1 MKKFN
6 HFYKV
11 LDITLWILLLTLQTI
26 VDSHP
31 YLAPETRKS
40 VCDHIKTRVERILKS
55 KGIDVL
61 LNKAK
66 EELQE
71 AQREARNNFNNQPIV
86 STKDGQAGLTI
97 ASNKLVVCADDASLL
112 PSHY

>member
-1 MKKFN
+1 LI
-6 HFYKV
+6 HA
-11 LDITLWILLLTLQTI
+11 LILAL
-26 VDSHP
+26 
-31 YLAPETRKS
+31 ETRKS

-71 AQREARNNFNNQPIV
+71 AQREARNNFKNQPVV
-86 STKDGQAGLTI
+86 STKDGRAGLAI
-97 ASNKLVVCADDASLL
+97 ASNKFVVCADDASLL
-112 PSHY
+112 LSHY